1 MRLPAANQT
10 LDDDGKGREDGALCR
25 RSRRL
30 AHLCAAFAV
39 ALPVGVV
46 VSCAAGQVPDL
57 PGLSKTIDLAALV
70 WWQVGIVLA
79 GMLAPV
85 LPVSLALLVARRCFL
100 AVGRGAIFTLET
112 VAALRR
118 IAGLVTLGGIAGL
131 IAPTVVVL
139 GATVLAAPGQ
149 RQLAISISSGPL
161 LTLVLGAVV
170 YLIADI
176 MQRAARMAEDHA
188 QIV

>member
-57 PGLSKTIDLAALV
+57 PGLSKTIDLAAPV
-70 WWQVGIVLA
+70 WWQPAFPPSAVA
-79 GMLAPV
+79 GAGRRGSEETAPV
-85 LPVSLALLVARRCFL
+85 PPVRNVRFW
-100 AVGRGAIFTLET
+100 
-112 VAALRR
+112 
-118 IAGLVTLGGIAGL
+118 
-131 IAPTVVVL
+131 
-139 GATVLAAPGQ
+139 
-149 RQLAISISSGPL
+149 
-161 LTLVLGAVV
+161 
-170 YLIADI
+170 
-176 MQRAARMAEDHA
+176 
-188 QIV
+188 